1 MLTTNSTT
9 VSTKTLK
16 AAQECLGHLTEE
28 TGAIVAEFKA
38 LQMIAEDTG
47 LPLDGQ
53 IMSDCEQM
61 FIAINRLMYDQQ
73 SKLKH
78 LQMMKKVGDLAEKTV
93 GNLRR
98 QHGVKTG
105 KKQEATLF
113 NQTA

>member
-1 MLTTNSTT
+1 MLYTNEIT

-16 AAQECLGHLTEE
+16 AAQECLGHLTEG

-61 FIAINRLMYDQQ
+61 FITINRLMYDQQ

-93 GNLRR
+93 DNLRR
-98 QHGVKTG
+98 QHAGTTG
-105 KKQEATLF
+105 KKQKATLF

>member
-1 MLTTNSTT
+1 MLYTNEIT

-16 AAQECLGHLTEE
+16 AAQECLGHLTEG

-93 GNLRR
+93 GSLRR
-98 QHGVKTG
+98 QHAVKTG
-105 KKQEATLF
+105 KQSEATLF

>member
-1 MLTTNSTT
+1 MLYTNEIT
-9 VSTKTLK
+9 VSTKTLE
-16 AAQECLGHLTEE
+16 AAQECLGHLTEG

-38 LQMIAEDTG
+38 
-47 LPLDGQ
+47 
-53 IMSDCEQM
+53 
-61 FIAINRLMYDQQ
+61 
-73 SKLKH
+73 

-105 KKQEATLF
+105 KKQEATWF